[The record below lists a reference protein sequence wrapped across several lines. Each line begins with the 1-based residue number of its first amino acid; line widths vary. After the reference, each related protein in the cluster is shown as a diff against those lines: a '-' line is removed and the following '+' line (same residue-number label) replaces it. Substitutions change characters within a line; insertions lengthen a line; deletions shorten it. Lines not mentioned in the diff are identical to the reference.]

1 MRKISIHTYSILS
14 VTVSC
19 FIVLLIG
26 GCAELAKIGHIM
38 QQTGEV
44 GSAVGGSIPVYG
56 TIVTA
61 VSALLA
67 IAGGGIAVIAN
78 KRLKASRALIEGVSY
93 AYANKTDIKDA
104 ISTIA
109 GKKGIWSY
117 LDKLVQKFDS
127 PVKPST
133 VSKIK

>member
-1 MRKISIHTYSILS
+1 MRKISIYTYGTLS
-14 VTVSC
+14 VTVLC
-19 FIVLLIG
+19 FVVLLIG
-26 GCAELAKIGHIM
+26 GCAELAKIGHVM

-67 IAGGGIAVIAN
+67 IAGGGIATIAN

-93 AYANKTDIKDA
+93 AYANKADIKAA

-109 GKKGIWSY
+109 GKSDIWNY
-117 LDKLVQKFDS
+117 LDKLVQEFD
-127 PVKPST
+127 PPTKT
-133 VSKIK
+133 VNIKT

>member
-1 MRKISIHTYSILS
+1 MRKISIYNYGTLS
-14 VTVSC
+14 VTVLC
-19 FIVLLIG
+19 FVVLLIG
-26 GCAELAKIGHIM
+26 GCAELAKIGHVM

-61 VSALLA
+61 VSVLLA
-67 IAGGGIAVIAN
+67 IAGGGIATIAN

-93 AYANKTDIKDA
+93 AYANKTDIKAA

-109 GKKGIWSY
+109 GKNDIWNY
-117 LDKLVQKFDS
+117 LDKLVQTFD
-127 PVKPST
+127 PST
-133 VSKIK
+133 KTMTSKT